1 MADNV
6 SVSAAAEKVEVIKE
20 KQALSGLKGYA
31 PVFKIVILALI
42 ALLAFA
48 VRIFSVIRFESVIHE
63 FDPWFNF
70 RTTKYLTQEG
80 MYQFWNWFDSE
91 SWYPLG
97 RVIGGTIFPGIMV
110 TSASI
115 KWFAD
120 FLSFP
125 IDIRNV
131 CVFLAPVFAGLTAL
145 STYFFTKECSNRPE
159 AGLLA
164 ALFISIVPSYI
175 SRSVA
180 GSYDNEGVAIWAL
193 VTTFW
198 LWVKAVNTGSI
209 FWSMACTLSY
219 FYMVAAW
226 GGYNFII
233 NIIPIF
239 VLGTIF
245 INRFNMKIYVA
256 YSVFY
261 VIGTVMAM
269 LIPFVGFNAI
279 TSSEHLAS
287 HCVFAIMNVYVII
300 DYIRKNLPE
309 QQFVVLTRLAFAAAT
324 GAFGFFFVFITVT
337 GATRWSGRSL
347 TLLDPT
353 YAKKYIPIIASVS
366 EHQPT
371 SWSSYFFDLQYLMIF
386 IPVGFYFCLNHKV
399 TYGKLFLGLY
409 GVLSTYFSCVM
420 IRLMLVIAP
429 AACVLAAIGISEI
442 LRKMSKAIRESL
454 SEKQDQVEDE
464 EEVEGESDKKSKS
477 KSGAKKAVSS
487 KKSRIPTDVAV
498 VVILFFIYFLS
509 SYVYHSTYM
518 AAEAYSSPSIIMA
531 SRRQD
536 GSRVIIDDYREAY
549 YWLKMNTKKD
559 AKILSWWDYGYQI
572 TGMGNRTVLV
582 DNNTW
587 NNTHI
592 ATVGRVRIVF
602 NIIYRLWDQRKKKPT
617 SSLDIWMQTMF

>member
-454 SEKQDQVEDE
+454 SEKQDQVEDA

>member
-1 MADNV
+1 
-6 SVSAAAEKVEVIKE
+6 
-20 KQALSGLKGYA
+20 
-31 PVFKIVILALI
+31 
-42 ALLAFA
+42 
-48 VRIFSVIRFESVIHE
+48 
-63 FDPWFNF
+63 
-70 RTTKYLTQEG
+70 
-80 MYQFWNWFDSE
+80 
-91 SWYPLG
+91 
-97 RVIGGTIFPGIMV
+97 MV

-125 IDIRNV
+125 IDVRNV
-131 CVFLAPVFAGLTAL
+131 CVFLAPVFAGLTSI
-145 STYFFTKECSNRPE
+145 STFFFTKECTNRPE

-164 ALFISIVPSYI
+164 AFFISIVPSYI

-193 VTTFW
+193 ITTFW

-209 FWSMACTLSY
+209 FWSVACTLSY

-245 INRFNMKIYVA
+245 INRFSMKIYVA

-279 TSSEHLAS
+279 RSSEHLAS
-287 HCVFAIMNVYVII
+287 HCVFAVMNVYVII
-300 DYIRKNLPE
+300 EYVRKNLP
-309 QQFVVLTRLAFAAAT
+309 QAQFAVLTRLAFGLAT
-324 GAFGFFFVFITVT
+324 AAFGFLFVFITIT
-337 GATRWSGRSL
+337 GATKWSGRSL

-420 IRLMLVIAP
+420 IRLMLVVAP

-442 LRKMSKAIRESL
+442 LRKMAKSIRASL
-454 SEKQDQVEDE
+454 SARSEAAAAKEAVEESQAPVAVEAEKK
-464 EEVEGESDKKSKS
+464 GGK
-477 KSGAKKAVSS
+477 GAKKAQAGATGVE
-487 KKSRIPTDVAV
+487 KKTRRIPTDVAV
-498 VVILFFIYFLS
+498 GVILFLIYFL
-509 SYVYHSTYM
+509 
-518 AAEAYSSPSIIMA
+518 
-531 SRRQD
+531 
-536 GSRVIIDDYREAY
+536 
-549 YWLKMNTKKD
+549 
-559 AKILSWWDYGYQI
+559 
-572 TGMGNRTVLV
+572 
-582 DNNTW
+582 
-587 NNTHI
+587 
-592 ATVGRVRIVF
+592 
-602 NIIYRLWDQRKKKPT
+602 
-617 SSLDIWMQTMF
+617 